1 MQIWWIFILPTAD
14 RDKHGFLWSRMSQIC
29 MNVSILQEAIM
40 SGSLGC
46 QFRSLITRVCAF
58 RLCVV
63 CNSYPPAPVKLN
75 ISTRELLWNRKRERR
90 ILFYCNKIIKLQIFY
105 IYYFPNDTSYS
116 ANTLLLTDI
125 AHNWL
130 FRSHGFHSAD
140 PTSYLLCRWNFFSV
154 FISSSKRFTA
164 KYLRLQTIM
173 TTN

>member
-1 MQIWWIFILPTAD
+1 MIYCTGLFPFRWSHIFTSPSCAVARVLGDRAFQRTWDDPAERKIMHYLFSFQELLLSMQIWWIFILPTAD

-75 ISTRELLWNRKRERR
+75 ISTRELLWNKKREREECYF
-90 ILFYCNKIIKLQIFY
+90 IAIK
-105 IYYFPNDTSYS
+105 
-116 ANTLLLTDI
+116 
-125 AHNWL
+125 
-130 FRSHGFHSAD
+130 
-140 PTSYLLCRWNFFSV
+140 
-154 FISSSKRFTA
+154 
-164 KYLRLQTIM
+164 
-173 TTN
+173 